1 MVSIHLEKPGCPPAC
16 LWEISPMLP
25 FKVPIQ
31 VRLMMDHSHFF
42 MEDHLVIPGFLHLS
56 ALGDWRCN
64 VRRTTLKPNLHEPL
78 QLVELEVQLLKA
90 LLEKVAHAIV
100 KHDLG
105 QHAECL
111 LFRHLKGRNM
121 KMNASEEVY
130 KNERWKTMKAGKKTT
145 NTNISEETNAS

>member
-1 MVSIHLEKPGCPPAC
+1 M
-16 LWEISPMLP
+16 
-25 FKVPIQ
+25 
-31 VRLMMDHSHFF
+31 
-42 MEDHLVIPGFLHLS
+42 
-56 ALGDWRCN
+56 
-64 VRRTTLKPNLHEPL
+64 KPNLHEPL

-105 QHAECL
+105 QHTECL

-130 KNERWKTMKAGKKTT
+130 KNER
-145 NTNISEETNAS
+145 